1 MTVPMPG
8 MLRQMCWG
16 LVIAFP
22 LLALFGQHWRH
33 AAGGPGTRA
42 VMAVAALFCPAA
54 ANKLRAVRVADGADA
69 LDRAVLKRTAMQ
81 LHMGPGCSVSDKL
94 PAAGPI
100 DCAIAVKGKMR
111 GNGKS
116 M

>member
-1 MTVPMPG
+1 MPR

-33 AAGGPGTRA
+33 AAGGPGTQG
-42 VMAVAALFCPAA
+42 VMAVAALICPAA
-54 ANKLRAVRVADGADA
+54 ADKVRAVRVADGADA
-69 LDRAVLKRTAMQ
+69 LDRAVVRRIAMQ
-81 LHMGPGCSVSDKL
+81 LHRGPGCSVPAEP
-94 PAAGPI
+94 PAARADRRRDRREG
-100 DCAIAVKGKMR
+100 KKMR
-111 GNGKS
+111 GMGKS